1 MKLISC
7 TALLCLLCLG
17 GCASNGAIAPAAI
30 QVVNADAFMVAS
42 TAIPDEPPPQAI
54 ATDIPSGTLTPI
66 TAAQTDSRDVATLSA
81 PKDLWDRIRRGF
93 GMPDLQSKLV
103 PDREQWYAGRPD
115 DIERMTERSRK
126 YLFHIVEE
134 IERRN
139 MPTELALLP
148 FIESA
153 FNPQALSSAKAVGM
167 WQFIPSTGKRYAL
180 KQNAFRDDRRD
191 VLASTRAALDYL
203 QKLHDMFGDW
213 HLALAAYN
221 WGEGSVARAIA
232 KNQRNH
238 LGTDYLDLNMPMET
252 RFYIPKLQAMKNIV
266 ANPENFGVELPHIE
280 NHPFFE
286 SVLIRRD
293 IDVSLAAKFAEMP
306 VDAFRALNPS
316 LHRPVILAAGTPQIL
331 LPRDNAEIFQRNLD
345 AAAGTRLASWTVWI
359 APTSMKPA
367 DAAKRI
373 GMSEADLRYVN
384 RIPPNMT
391 IRAGSTLLVPRPA
404 RQERDVTMRIADG
417 GQLAL
422 APDLVERRF
431 VFKAGKNESVASFA
445 KRYRVNPVKLAEWNK
460 VSTTATFRQFQEVLV
475 YRMVPVNSTV
485 RKAPLRRQ
493 PTKSATR
500 NKPTQVAKR

>member
-1 MKLISC
+1 
-7 TALLCLLCLG
+7 
-17 GCASNGAIAPAAI
+17 
-30 QVVNADAFMVAS
+30 
-42 TAIPDEPPPQAI
+42 
-54 ATDIPSGTLTPI
+54 
-66 TAAQTDSRDVATLSA
+66 
-81 PKDLWDRIRRGF
+81 
-93 GMPDLQSKLV
+93 
-103 PDREQWYAGRPD
+103 
-115 DIERMTERSRK
+115 
-126 YLFHIVEE
+126 
-134 IERRN
+134 
-139 MPTELALLP
+139 
-148 FIESA
+148 
-153 FNPQALSSAKAVGM
+153 
-167 WQFIPSTGKRYAL
+167 
-180 KQNAFRDDRRD
+180 
-191 VLASTRAALDYL
+191 
-203 QKLHDMFGDW
+203 
-213 HLALAAYN
+213 
-221 WGEGSVARAIA
+221 
-232 KNQRNH
+232 
-238 LGTDYLDLNMPMET
+238 
-252 RFYIPKLQAMKNIV
+252 
-266 ANPENFGVELPHIE
+266 
-280 NHPFFE
+280 
-286 SVLIRRD
+286 
-293 IDVSLAAKFAEMP
+293 MP
-306 VDAFRALNPS
+306 VDDFRALNPS